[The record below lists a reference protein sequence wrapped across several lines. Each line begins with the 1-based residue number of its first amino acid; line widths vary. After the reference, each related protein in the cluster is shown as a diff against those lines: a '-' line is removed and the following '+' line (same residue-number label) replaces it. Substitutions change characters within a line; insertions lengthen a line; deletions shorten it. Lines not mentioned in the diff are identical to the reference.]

1 MKVAAALTD
10 PQRRGGWKLAS
21 LNGIQPVAP
30 VRSNSAAFANHSRI
44 VSIGQK
50 KSCCTLFA
58 SSVLK
63 FFDLRLTL
71 MFSVVGTLFPP
82 SLCLLL

>member
-30 VRSNSAAFANHSRI
+30 VRSNSAAFANHSGI

-50 KSCCTLFA
+50 ESCCTLFA
-58 SSVLK
+58 SC
-63 FFDLRLTL
+63 
-71 MFSVVGTLFPP
+71 FPQVF
-82 SLCLLL
+82 